1 MWDVE
6 VWRTLGHNVV
16 LFVPRLLL
24 GAVVF
29 FAFWLAARGLRRLVE
44 RLTRLRHFD
53 PGLTRYLRPGCR
65 RCPATGR
72 RCQRLGTMGVDVSA
86 LVAGLGLT
94 GFALGFAL
102 KDIVSNAL
110 SGILVMIYRPF
121 RLGDVISVTDLE
133 GSVREINLR
142 YTVLEAEDKTIL
154 IPNSLLFINPV
165 KVLKKVPVPPEP
177 AAPSDDAA

>member
-16 LFVPRLLL
+16 LFLPRLLL
-24 GAVVF
+24 GVVVF

-53 PGLTRYLRPGCR
+53 PGLTLYLGQV
-65 RCPATGR
+65 AGVALLLVGAVSA
-72 RCQRLGTMGVDVSA
+72 LGTMGVDVSA

-121 RLGDVISVTDLE
+121 RLGDLISVTDLE
-133 GSVREINLR
+133 GTVREINLR

-165 KVLKKVPVPPEP
+165 KVLKKTLASPDSS
-177 AAPSDDAA
+177 APSDDAV